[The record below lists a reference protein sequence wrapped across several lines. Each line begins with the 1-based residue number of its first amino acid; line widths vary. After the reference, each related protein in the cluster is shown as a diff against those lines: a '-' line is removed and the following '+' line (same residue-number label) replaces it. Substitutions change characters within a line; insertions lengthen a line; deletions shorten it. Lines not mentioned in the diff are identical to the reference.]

1 MSVLPALLSEAWKSL
16 RIHARRSILTML
28 GIAWGIA
35 TVVLLLSYGTGLEQT
50 VLMALESF
58 GTKVI
63 YIFPGRTSQQAGG
76 EKAGKWIRLQI
87 EDMEAIAAGVP
98 LVKTVCP
105 EVSARFK
112 IGYGARTQEFETT
125 GTYPPYLRVRKMEIS
140 EGRWLDE
147 SDQLEHARVAV
158 IGSEVKHRLFSG
170 RPAIGESVRVGGMS
184 FEVIGVLTKKV
195 QDTDEP
201 DSRHVYIPFSSMSL
215 LHDTRYLS
223 SIAVE
228 AESAGAHEQ
237 VVQQIR
243 QRLGERLRFR
253 ASDRRAIGVW
263 DVVNTL
269 DEVRIITGSLKVLL
283 AFIGA
288 LTLTIGGVGVMNI
301 MLVSVMQR
309 TREIGTQKSL
319 GARRRHILLQFLAEA
334 LLITFAGGLLGI
346 GLAYGV
352 TALLGPLPLWS
363 AIYGEEAREG
373 DIVLRIAWPTLAAS
387 TAILTL
393 VGLAAGL
400 WPAVRAAR
408 LDPVEALRYE

>member
-1 MSVLPALLSEAWKSL
+1 MNTFPALFTEAWKSL
-16 RIHARRSILTML
+16 RFHARRSILTML

-35 TVVLLLSYGTGLEQT
+35 TVVLLLAYGTGFERT

-63 YIFPGRTSQQAGG
+63 YVFPGRTSQQTGG
-76 EKAGKWIRLQI
+76 EKAGRRIQVQLA
-87 EDMEAIAAGVP
+87 DMEAIASSVP
-98 LVKTVCP
+98 LVKA
-105 EVSARFK
+105 VSPQVEANFK
-112 IGYGARTQEFETT
+112 VSYGTRSQEFKAN
-125 GTYPPYLRVRKMEIS
+125 GVYPVLARIRKMEIS

-147 SDQLEHARVAV
+147 TDELEHARVAV
-158 IGSEVKHRLFSG
+158 LGSEVKHRLFSG
-170 RPAIGESVRVGGMS
+170 RPAVGESIRIGGMS
-184 FEVIGVLTKKV
+184 FDVIGVLLKKV

-201 DSRHVYIPFSSMSL
+201 DSRQVYIPFSAMGQ

-223 SIAVE
+223 MIAVE
-228 AESAGAHEQ
+228 AESAGAHAQ

-243 QRLGERLRFR
+243 ERLGERLRFR
-253 ASDRRAIGVW
+253 PSDKRALWVW

-269 DEVRIITGSLKVLL
+269 EEVGIITGSLKVLF

-288 LTLTIGGVGVMNI
+288 LTLAIGGVGVMNI

-334 LLITFAGGLLGI
+334 LLITFAGGLMGMAI
-346 GLAYGV
+346 AYGI
-352 TALLGPLPLWS
+352 TAVLGPLPLWS

-373 DIVLRIAWPTLAAS
+373 DLVLRIAGSTLAIS
-387 TAILTL
+387 TTILTF

-400 WPAVRAAR
+400 WPAVRASR

>member
-1 MSVLPALLSEAWKSL
+1 MNILPALFTEAWKSL
-16 RIHARRSILTML
+16 RLHARRSILTML

-35 TVVLLLSYGTGLEQT
+35 TVVLLLAYGTGLERT

-63 YIFPGRTSQQAGG
+63 YLFPGRTSQQAGG
-76 EKAGKWIRLQI
+76 QKAGRWIRLQVA
-87 EDMEAIAAGVP
+87 DMEAVQALP
-98 LVKTVCP
+98 LVKAVSP
-105 EVSARFK
+105 EVGNTFK
-112 IGYGARTQEFETT
+112 VGYGSRTQEFTAN
-125 GTYPPYLRVRKMEIS
+125 GVYPVMASIRKMEIS

-158 IGSEVKHRLFSG
+158 IGAEVKHRLFSG
-170 RPAIGESVRVGGMS
+170 RPAVGESIRIGGMS
-184 FEVIGVLTKKV
+184 FEVVGVLTKKV

-201 DSRHVYIPFSSMSL
+201 DSRQIYVPFSAMGQL
-215 LHDTRYLS
+215 YDTRYLS

-237 VVQQIR
+237 VVRQIR
-243 QRLGERLRFR
+243 QRLGERLGFR
-253 ASDRRAIGVW
+253 STDLRAVQIW

-269 DEVRIITGSLKVLL
+269 DEIRVITGSLKVLL

-319 GARRRHILLQFLAEA
+319 GARRRHILFQFLAEA

-346 GLAYGV
+346 ALAYGI

-363 AIYGEEAREG
+363 AIYGEDARQG
-373 DIVLRIAWPTLAAS
+373 DIVLHIPWNTLAAS
-387 TAILTL
+387 TAILTV

-400 WPAVRAAR
+400 WPAVRASR

>member
-1 MSVLPALLSEAWKSL
+1 MNTFPALFTEAWKSL
-16 RIHARRSILTML
+16 RFHARRSILTML

-35 TVVLLLSYGTGLEQT
+35 TVVLLLAYGTGFERT

-63 YIFPGRTSQQAGG
+63 YVFPGRTSQQTGG
-76 EKAGKWIRLQI
+76 EKAGRRIQVQLA
-87 EDMEAIAAGVP
+87 DMEAIASSVP
-98 LVKTVCP
+98 LVKA
-105 EVSARFK
+105 VSPQVEANFK
-112 IGYGARTQEFETT
+112 VSYGTRSQEFKAN
-125 GTYPPYLRVRKMEIS
+125 GVYPVLARIRKMEIS

-147 SDQLEHARVAV
+147 TDELEHARVAV
-158 IGSEVKHRLFSG
+158 LGSEVKHRLFTG
-170 RPAIGESVRVGGMS
+170 RPAVGESIRIGGMS
-184 FEVIGVLTKKV
+184 FDVIGVLLKKV

-201 DSRHVYIPFSSMSL
+201 DSRQVYIPFSAMGQ

-223 SIAVE
+223 MIAVE
-228 AESAGAHEQ
+228 AESAGAHAQ

-243 QRLGERLRFR
+243 DRLGERLRFR
-253 ASDRRAIGVW
+253 PSDKRALWVW

-269 DEVRIITGSLKVLL
+269 EEVGIITGSLKVLF

-288 LTLTIGGVGVMNI
+288 LTLAIGGVGVMNI

-334 LLITFAGGLLGI
+334 LLITFAGGLMGMAI
-346 GLAYGV
+346 AYGI
-352 TALLGPLPLWS
+352 TAVLGPLPLWS
-363 AIYGEEAREG
+363 ALYGEEAREG
-373 DIVLRIAWPTLAAS
+373 DLVLRIAGSTLAIS
-387 TAILTL
+387 TTILTF

-400 WPAVRAAR
+400 WPAVRASR